1 MAAKDRKKQLAR
13 QRFERQQE
21 RRRAERARARR
32 IKIIGAAG
40 AVAVVAAGGG
50 GVALYMND
58 SDADE
63 GRCSYTAA
71 PGESA
76 GKAGR
81 PPSDPAYGGMVQ
93 ATVKT
98 SQGDV
103 VMQLDAGKAPCT
115 VNSFAHLAKK
125 NFFDGTP
132 CHRMTSGGA
141 LNVLQCGDPQGTG
154 MGGPGYQFPNENT
167 TGATYRRGTLAM
179 ANSGADTNGSQFFM
193 VYKDSELP
201 PNYSVFGTITR
212 GLDVLEKVA
221 KGGTEPKGDGAPKK
235 KVTIQDVTIAGK

>member
-13 QRFERQQE
+13 QRYERQQE

-32 IKIIGAAG
+32 LKIVGSAG
-40 AVAVVAAGGG
+40 AVAVIAAGGG
-50 GVALYMND
+50 GIALYMNA

-63 GRCSYTAA
+63 GRCTYTAA
-71 PGESA
+71 PGEGEA
-76 GKAGR
+76 KAGR

-98 SQGDV
+98 NQGDV
-103 VMQLDAGKAPCT
+103 VLQLNADKAACT

-125 NFFDGTP
+125 NFFDNTT

-141 LNVLQCGDPQGTG
+141 LSVLQCGDPQGTG

-167 TGATYRRGTLAM
+167 TGAKYPKGTLAM
-179 ANSGADTNGSQFFM
+179 ANSGPDTNGSQFFI
-193 VYKDSELP
+193 VYKDSP
-201 PNYSVFGTITR
+201 IDPNYPVFGRVTG
-212 GLDVLEKVA
+212 GLEIIDRVA
-221 KGGTEPKGDGAPKK
+221 AGGAPGNDGQPNESL
-235 KVTIQDVTIAGK
+235 VIQTVQLA